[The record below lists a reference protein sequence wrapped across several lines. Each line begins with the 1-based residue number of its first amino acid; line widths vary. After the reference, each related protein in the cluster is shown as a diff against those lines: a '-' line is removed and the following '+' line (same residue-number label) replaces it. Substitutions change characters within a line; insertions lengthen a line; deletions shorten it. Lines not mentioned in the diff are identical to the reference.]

1 MSPIIIL
8 DNEYITVQYVPE
20 IRSIYH
26 TIHKPIDGQPLKDAL
41 NAGTD
46 ALKQYGACKWLSDDR
61 KNGSAITRSTLVGDQ
76 GVGAAHGCG
85 WLEILGH
92 VVPMELAAAGSLA
105 PVIEAYYELGLRMM
119 VFTDV
124 EKATQWLNGFEG

>member
-8 DNEYITVQYVPE
+8 DNEYITVQYLPDKKT
-20 IRSIYH
+20 IYH
-26 TIHKPIDGQPLKDAL
+26 TIHKPFDGQPLKDAL

-61 KNGSAITRSTLVGDQ
+61 KNGPQSQDFFTWGLKEWSPHTIAAGWKYWAI
-76 GVGAAHGCG
+76 
-85 WLEILGH
+85 
-92 VVPMELAAAGSLA
+92 VVPNELAAAGTMA
-105 PVIEAYYELGLRMM
+105 PAIEAYYELGLRAM

-124 EKATQWLNGFEG
+124 KEATQWLDRFDG